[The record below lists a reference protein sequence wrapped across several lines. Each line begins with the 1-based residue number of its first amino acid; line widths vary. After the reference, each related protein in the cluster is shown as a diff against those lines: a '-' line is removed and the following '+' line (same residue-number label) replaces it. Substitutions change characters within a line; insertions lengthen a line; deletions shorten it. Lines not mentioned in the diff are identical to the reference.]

1 MNNRSNPARSAVQI
15 DISVADFV
23 MPDAFRGGG
32 IYVGGSGTLVV
43 EMLDAAPL
51 ETIPFVVP
59 SGIVLPIEC
68 RKVIK
73 AGTDATNLVA
83 LF

>member
-1 MNNRSNPARSAVQI
+1 MIRSNPARSAVEV

-32 IYVGGSGTLVV
+32 IYVGTAGVLIV
-43 EMLDAAPL
+43 EMLDAAPS
-51 ETIPFVVP
+51 ETVPFVVP
-59 SGIVLPIEC
+59 AGIVLPIET

-73 AGTDATNLVA
+73 AGTTADDIVA
-83 LF
+83 LH